1 MGDGHGSNPKPRY
14 DRDVTEMWR
23 DLLALFALVVAPSIG
38 LGARLLELF
47 ATLAGVRGGVR
58 WGEVG

>member
-1 MGDGHGSNPKPRY
+1 MVWEIVTAAIPNP
-14 DRDVTEMWR
+14 DMTEMWR

-58 WGEVG
+58 WGEVR